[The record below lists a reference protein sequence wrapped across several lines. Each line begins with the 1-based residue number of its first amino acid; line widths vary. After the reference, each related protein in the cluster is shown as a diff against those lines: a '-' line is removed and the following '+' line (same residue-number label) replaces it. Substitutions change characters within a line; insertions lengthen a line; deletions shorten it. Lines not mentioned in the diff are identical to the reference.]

1 MAKIFHLVPL
11 EYRNQIESAEL
22 YSPASL
28 EDEGFIH
35 CCRTDQIELIAG
47 KYFSGLDEILL
58 LRIQERMISA
68 KVVHE
73 APVET
78 PNSNITFPHIY
89 GPLNTSA
96 IDKTFVLK
104 KKKNGQFFVPDD
116 LLD

>member
-11 EYRNQIESAEL
+11 EYRNQIESEEL

-58 LRIQERMISA
+58 LRIQERLISA

-78 PNSNITFPHIY
+78 PNASIEFPHIY
-89 GPLNTSA
+89 GPLNTNA

-104 KKKNGQFFVPDD
+104 KKDGQFFVPDD